1 MHKISI
7 KAELELLTSSSFVSL
22 SLSHTH
28 TCAHANKL
36 TTDADLC
43 VRGYHCPT
51 TAAVLTRV
59 HTTVVHHGVVDGQ
72 TVTTLTLNLE
82 WG

>member
-22 SLSHTH
+22 SLSHTR
-28 TCAHANKL
+28 AHAHKL
-36 TTDADLC
+36 TTDADLS
-43 VRGYHCPT
+43 VRGYHCT
-51 TAAVLTRV
+51 TAAAVLTRV
-59 HTTVVHHGVVDGQ
+59 HTTVVHHGVADGQ